1 MKKLVRIL
9 IVISF
14 WSCNTDDNRQSETY
28 TIAVPETLSKTEFR
42 SSVVVENPKPI
53 LNVGKIYAY
62 NDYIFINEKFKGVHV
77 VDNSNP
83 LAPHV
88 VSFIKIPGNE
98 DISIKDNFLYA
109 DNAIDLVV
117 FDLSNITSIHE
128 VERLED
134 VFDVYDYR
142 VPNDAVGIDYS
153 NFNAETDVI
162 VGWTLEQREGV
173 YDEIGIFTSNDAS
186 ALESGSVGVG
196 GSLARFQIVNDY
208 LYTVGVEVMNV
219 FNISNLAQPNLVH
232 TQYAGW
238 NIETMFHADGY
249 LYLGGTNG
257 MFIHSI
263 ENPAL
268 PQYISNFNH
277 WEGCDPVVVDDDYA
291 YLTLRAGNEC
301 GQELSVLEVIDV
313 SDKFNPTLVA
323 EHFLDNPYGLGFKND
338 RLFVCDGAAGLKIY
352 DKTNPLDLQ
361 LLSTFSNVNA
371 TDVIPLEDRLLM
383 ISANALYQYEYTSEN
398 SIELISTFILN

>member
-1 MKKLVRIL
+1 MKKLVLIL

-277 WEGCDPVVVDDDYA
+277 WEGCDPVVVDGDYA
-291 YLTLRAGNEC
+291 YLTLRGGNEC

-352 DKTNPLDLQ
+352 DKTNSLDLQ

-371 TDVIPLEDRLLM
+371 TDVIPLEDKLLM
-383 ISANALYQYEYTSEN
+383 ISANVLYQYEYTSEN